1 MLQKIIIKNLAIINN
16 AEIAFSDSL
25 NIITGETGSGKSLI
39 VNAIDLL
46 LGAKFS
52 KENFRDE
59 NEIELIGYFAFNN
72 EKIEIKRIF
81 NCSGNHKTF
90 INNKQSTNYE
100 LKNITK
106 NYIDMH
112 SQYNQHSIFDKSI
125 HIDYLDIFGN
135 YSDLLD
141 KLSQTFIDY
150 EANRKKLLEL
160 KKEKNDIASKRE
172 LYDYQLSELNDIDL
186 YEGVDYDISRD
197 YDKMSN
203 IESVKKTIKDV
214 IGMLDGDES
223 SLKKDIAK
231 SIKLLSSLSDIDDEF
246 DNFTKIFENIK
257 IDIDELK
264 YDMNL
269 KKDEY
274 VFDSEKFNALSDKL
288 EKVQMIKRKYG
299 GTIQSAISYKDK
311 IEKYLGNVLD
321 VDAKIDNL
329 DKTVEKGRR
338 DLNRLAEKVSNKRIA
353 NVPIFEKNINQILSQ
368 LNMEDAVFVI
378 NLARTDNVS
387 EKGCDNCEFYIRTNK
402 GSEIKPVVKIA
413 SGGEISRIMLAIKI
427 LMQNKVRKNTLI
439 FDEIDL
445 GVSGKAAENLGEN
458 LLKLGNE
465 TQVVC
470 ISHLPQVASK
480 GDSHH
485 KVFKKNNNNLTISK
499 IVKLNSESRIT
510 EIAQM
515 LSGKEIT
522 DNSIKQ
528 AKYLLKI

>member
-59 NEIELIGYFAFNN
+59 NEIELIGYFAFDN

-203 IESVKKTIKDV
+203 IESIKKTIKDV

-311 IEKYLGNVLD
+311 IEKYLDNVLD
-321 VDAKIDNL
+321 VDAKIDNF
-329 DKTVEKGRR
+329 ERR
-338 DLNRLAEKVSNKRIA
+338 
-353 NVPIFEKNINQILSQ
+353 
-368 LNMEDAVFVI
+368 
-378 NLARTDNVS
+378 
-387 EKGCDNCEFYIRTNK
+387 
-402 GSEIKPVVKIA
+402 
-413 SGGEISRIMLAIKI
+413 
-427 LMQNKVRKNTLI
+427 
-439 FDEIDL
+439 
-445 GVSGKAAENLGEN
+445 
-458 LLKLGNE
+458 
-465 TQVVC
+465 
-470 ISHLPQVASK
+470 
-480 GDSHH
+480 
-485 KVFKKNNNNLTISK
+485 
-499 IVKLNSESRIT
+499 
-510 EIAQM
+510 
-515 LSGKEIT
+515 
-522 DNSIKQ
+522 
-528 AKYLLKI
+528 